1 MNDDRTGPDTGLG
14 RVLAPRSVA
23 VVGASP
29 TRKGPATTVLAN
41 LRAAA
46 DPPATYAVNNR
57 YADHDGFH
65 PSVAS
70 LPEVPDVVV
79 VAVPAKAVADVVREA
94 ADHGTRSFLVLSSGF
109 AEAGEEG
116 RAREAELKALALERG
131 LTVLGPNSLGV
142 FNFATGVHLTFGTV
156 IGGHAPAVDEVGR
169 AALIVQSGAIGSYL
183 CGMAKPRT
191 PFRYMFST
199 GNELVLPAGD
209 LVAHL
214 ARDPGIDVLALYVEG
229 TEDGRALLDAIAL
242 ADSLGKR
249 VVLLPAGES
258 AGGSRAAASHT
269 AAMASSNVL
278 TRMLAANAGAFVADT
293 PEELLGAVTVL
304 LGHGEPRAPGVGIV
318 SVSGG
323 AGVITADRLSEA
335 GLEIP
340 EPAPETMER
349 LRAALPGFVVPGN
362 PTDTTAGAVYDAS
375 IMVGALEALD
385 ADPGLGQLITLM
397 GAGGEHAAGL
407 AEALIEAA
415 PKLTKPNQLVWQA
428 CPENVKPVLA
438 AGPVPVSP
446 TLANAVGVAAVL
458 RRSGP
463 VQVVDAADDGPLP
476 DLTGLT
482 PDGTGFLTEAESREL
497 LRAAGLPIASAAF
510 IGPAGEQGFGP
521 IPGVAFPVAV
531 KLQATGVRHKTEIG
545 GVVLDVRDED
555 ELLAAVRATAATAR
569 ERVPGIV
576 IEGWTVEQMAPRG
589 VEVLLS
595 ARHDPAYGPV
605 VVAGSGG
612 VQAELIGDLW
622 AMAGP
627 IGAPAARELLA
638 RTKVGHVLSGYRG
651 RSTDLGPLC
660 TLIAR
665 LSGLA
670 ARLPRIRE
678 IECNPVIVA
687 GDGTATIADSLVK
700 LAHS

>member
-1 MNDDRTGPDTGLG
+1 MNDDRSGLA

-46 DPPATYAVNNR
+46 DPPAAYAVNHR

-79 VAVPAKAVADVVREA
+79 VAVPAVAVADVVREA
-94 ADHGTRSFLVLSSGF
+94 ADRGTRSFLVLSSGF

-116 RAREAELKALALERG
+116 RAREAELEALALERD

-156 IGGHAPAVDEVGR
+156 IGGHDPARAEVGR

-183 CGMAKPRT
+183 TGMAKPRT

-199 GNELVLPAGD
+199 GNELVLTAGD

-214 ARDPGIDVLALYVEG
+214 ARDPEVDVIALYVEG
-229 TEDGRALLDAIAL
+229 TTDGRALLEAVSL

-258 AGGSRAAASHT
+258 AASSRAAASHT
-269 AAMASSNVL
+269 AAMASSNML
-278 TRMLAANAGAFVADT
+278 TRMLAANAGAFTADT
-293 PEELLGAVTVL
+293 PEELLGTVAVL
-304 LGHGEPRAPGVGIV
+304 LDHGEPRVPGVGIV

-323 AGVITADRLSEA
+323 AGVIAADRLAEA

-340 EPAPETMER
+340 EPTAETVER

-362 PTDTTAGAVYDAS
+362 PTDTTASAIYDPS
-375 IMVGALEALD
+375 IMVGALDALA
-385 ADPGLGQLITLM
+385 ADPGVGQLITLM
-397 GAGGEHAAGL
+397 GAGGEHAPAV

-415 PKLTKPNQLVWQA
+415 PKSAKPNQLVWQA
-428 CPENVKPVLA
+428 CPEAVRPVLA
-438 AGPVPVSP
+438 AGPLPVSP
-446 TLANAVGVAAVL
+446 TLANAVGVAKAL
-458 RRSGP
+458 LRSGP
-463 VQVVDAADDGPLP
+463 VPAADVPGDGPLP
-476 DLTGLT
+476 DLAGLT
-482 PDGTGFLTEAESREL
+482 PDGTGFLTESQSREL
-497 LRAAGLPIASAAF
+497 LRSAGLPIASAAF
-510 IGPAGEQGFGP
+510 LGPEAEEGFALDP
-521 IPGVAFPVAV
+521 AVAFPVAV

-545 GVVLDVRDED
+545 GVVLDVRGEG
-555 ELLAAVRATAATAR
+555 ELRDAVRATAATAR

-612 VQAELIGDLW
+612 VQAELIGDVW

-627 IGAPAARELLA
+627 VGPATARELLA

-651 RSTDLGPLC
+651 RDTDLGPLC
-660 TLIAR
+660 EVIAR
-665 LSGLA
+665 LSGLV

-700 LAHS
+700 LAESRS

>member
-1 MNDDRTGPDTGLG
+1 MNDDDRDGLA

-46 DPPATYAVNNR
+46 DPPAAYAVNNR
-57 YADHDGFH
+57 YAEHDGFH
-65 PSVAS
+65 ASVAS

-79 VAVPAKAVADVVREA
+79 IAVPAKAVADVVREA
-94 ADHGTRSFLVLSSGF
+94 ADRGTRSFLVLSSGF

-116 RAREAELKALALERG
+116 RAREAELKALVLERG

-142 FNFATGVHLTFGTV
+142 FNFASGVHLTFGTV
-156 IGGHAPAVDEVGR
+156 IGGHTPDPEEVGR

-183 CGMAKPRT
+183 TGMAKPRT

-199 GNELVLPAGD
+199 GNELVLTAGD

-214 ARDPGIDVLALYVEG
+214 AREPEIDVIALYIEG
-229 TEDGRALLDAIAL
+229 TNDGRALLDAIAL
-242 ADSLGKR
+242 ADSLVKR

-258 AGGSRAAASHT
+258 AASSRAAASHT

-278 TRMLAANAGAFVADT
+278 TRMLSANAGAFTVDT
-293 PEELLGAVTVL
+293 PEELLGAVAL
-304 LGHGEPRAPGVGIV
+304 LLDHGEPKTPGVGIV

-323 AGVITADRLSEA
+323 AGVITADRLVEA
-335 GLEIP
+335 GLQIP
-340 EPAPETMER
+340 EPTPETVQR
-349 LRAALPGFVVPGN
+349 LRTALPDFVVPGN
-362 PTDTTAGAVYDAS
+362 PTDTTAGAVYDPS
-375 IMVGALEALD
+375 IMVGALDAL
-385 ADPGLGQLITLM
+385 AGDPGVGQLITLM
-397 GAGGEHAAGL
+397 GAGGEHAPAI
-407 AEALIEAA
+407 AEALIEAV
-415 PKLTKPNQLVWQA
+415 PKLAKPNQLVWQA
-428 CPENVKPVLA
+428 CPEQVRTVLA

-446 TLANAVGVAAVL
+446 TLANAVGVAKAL
-458 RRSGP
+458 RRPGP
-463 VQVVDAADDGPLP
+463 VRMRDTAEGPLP

-482 PDGTGFLTEAESREL
+482 LDDTGFLTESQSREL
-497 LRAAGLPIASAAF
+497 LRSAGLPIASAAVL
-510 IGPAGEQGFGP
+510 GPDAEHGFTLDP
-521 IPGVAFPVAV
+521 AVAFPVAV
-531 KLQATGVRHKTEIG
+531 KLQAAGVRHKTEIG

-555 ELLAAVRATAATAR
+555 ELREAVRATASTAR
-569 ERVPGIV
+569 ERVPGIA

-627 IGAPAARELLA
+627 IGPDAARELLA
-638 RTKVGHVLSGYRG
+638 RTKVGHVLSGHRG
-651 RSTDLGPLC
+651 RDTDLGPLC
-660 TLIAR
+660 AMIAR
-665 LSGLA
+665 LSGLV
-670 ARLPRIRE
+670 ARHPRIRE

-700 LAHS
+700 LADS